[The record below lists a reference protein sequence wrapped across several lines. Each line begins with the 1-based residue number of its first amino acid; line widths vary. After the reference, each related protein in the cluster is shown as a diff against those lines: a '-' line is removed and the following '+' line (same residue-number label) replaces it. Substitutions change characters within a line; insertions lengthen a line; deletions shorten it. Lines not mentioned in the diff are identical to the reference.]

1 MGCGFESLPACQNE
15 ELTRTIMENQR
26 QKWVNLVFT
35 ALAILVASIV
45 FVGFT
50 KISAVYNLESSV
62 KQIDVMIRLG
72 SIVLGALAGFILY
85 FNDKSNA
92 FMNEVI
98 LEMTRVTW
106 PTSSDTTKATFLV
119 VIFVLI
125 AGLVLGGFDS
135 LWAWIMKLI
144 L

>member
-1 MGCGFESLPACQNE
+1 
-15 ELTRTIMENQR
+15 MENQR
-26 QKWVNLVFT
+26 QKWVNLIFT
-35 ALAILVASIV
+35 ALAMLLAAIV

-50 KISAVYNLESSV
+50 KVSAVYNLESTV
-62 KQIDVMIRLG
+62 KQIDIIIRLA
-72 SIVLGALAGFILY
+72 SIILGAISGLVFY

-92 FMNEVI
+92 FMNEVV
-98 LEMTRVTW
+98 LEMSRVTW
-106 PTSSDTTKATFLV
+106 PTTSDTYKATFLV
-119 VIFVLI
+119 VVFVLI